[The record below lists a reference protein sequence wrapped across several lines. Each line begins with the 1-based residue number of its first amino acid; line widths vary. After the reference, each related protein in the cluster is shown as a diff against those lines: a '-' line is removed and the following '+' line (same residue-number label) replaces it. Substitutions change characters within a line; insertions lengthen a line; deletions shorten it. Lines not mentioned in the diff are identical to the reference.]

1 VTSAT
6 RPARRLYVGG
16 VPTSCQ
22 DAQLAQFLNQTLIA
36 LGLCKIIGRN
46 PILSCQLNMDRNFAF
61 IEFFDVVDC
70 TKALALDGIPY
81 QGHPLKI
88 RRPRDFQRPVGLVD
102 PAPLGVAAITQR
114 LAANAAMVAAA
125 AGGVGGGGS
134 GARQQQGYHHHD
146 NHDGGGM
153 TSLDDE

>member
-1 VTSAT
+1 
-6 RPARRLYVGG
+6 
-16 VPTSCQ
+16 
-22 DAQLAQFLNQTLIA
+22 
-36 LGLCKIIGRN
+36 
-46 PILSCQLNMDRNFAF
+46 MDRNFAF

-125 AGGVGGGGS
+125 VGGGGS
-134 GARQQQGYHHHD
+134 GARQQQQQQGYHYCG
-146 NHDGGGM
+146 NSDGGGM
-153 TSLDDE
+153 ASLDDE